1 MITKLNLIFWPL
13 LAFEKIRGDSN
24 GRIKVHR
31 RQHTK
36 KRARVCKSI
45 VNIQQRKLR
54 ISGQNGWNKNS
65 DINGC
70 HKWHSLCSRVLKN
83 RMMWKTKHLNT
94 FSLEN
99 LLMQFCVTNCG
110 FGVSGNPD
118 LISITHTYREGT
130 SDHRQWHKGEHT
142 GIYMCRQSGMLIK
155 YFPRKEK
162 LLFFWG
168 QNWPTKN

>member
-118 LISITHTYREGT
+118 LISITHTYTIPVPGKVLLTTGSGT
-130 SDHRQWHKGEHT
+130 
-142 GIYMCRQSGMLIK
+142 
-155 YFPRKEK
+155 KENIQAYICADNQAC
-162 LLFFWG
+162 W
-168 QNWPTKN
+168 